1 MAIERGK
8 LRRKKERRSSCRLS
22 LMNQRFDPGEEEEE
36 SAVFRTLERSTSEDK
51 NVMFLPVVNML

>member
-1 MAIERGK
+1 
-8 LRRKKERRSSCRLS
+8 
-22 LMNQRFDPGEEEEE
+22 MNQRFDPGEEEEE